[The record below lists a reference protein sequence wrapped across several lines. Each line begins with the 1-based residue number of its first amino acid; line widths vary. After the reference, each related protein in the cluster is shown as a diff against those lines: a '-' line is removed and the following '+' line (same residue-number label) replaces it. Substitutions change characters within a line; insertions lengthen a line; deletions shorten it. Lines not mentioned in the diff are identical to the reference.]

1 MVKII
6 SRQSLGEQTVY
17 DIGVVKDHNF
27 LLANGLIASNCF
39 NKSHSTAYAYV
50 TYQTAYLKANYPVEY
65 MAALLTANADD
76 QDKVQ
81 RYLANCK
88 ELGMK
93 IEPPNINRSG
103 LNFTPLPRQA
113 TGEKIDKI
121 LFGLSAVKN
130 VGTNAIE
137 HILEV
142 RATDGEF
149 TCLADL
155 CDRINLQMINS
166 RGLEAL
172 IKCGAMDVLE
182 PNANRNQLLQDLEGT
197 IKWAQDRTKE
207 RESGQ
212 LNLLS
217 QLSDDLTANSKNP
230 KKYDDVP
237 KYKVVEDLKLQD
249 KLQFERELLG
259 FHVSE
264 HPVKME
270 RQRYPKPEDLTSL
283 DEMKDKKV
291 KTMITVIAVITNIKS
306 LLTKKGDRMAFLTL
320 EDDTG
325 KTEAVVFPKT
335 YEDVKDLL
343 EENVVL
349 LVTGKTDKK
358 EDQPQLL
365 VETMKA
371 LDEAKSDMVVDL
383 VSYDNSDHYDD
394 HNLSEPPNNFDQS
407 QNNNSPNN
415 TGRSPVYSAG
425 TQNTDYVQN
434 NLANNANNINHTS
447 IESVLPQTVIV
458 LRLPVTTI
466 ENLEKNDT
474 LDSLKRTLEEYTN
487 DNIAKIA
494 ICAIIQGEYQQSLV
508 KFSQKYWVEDSETES
523 VIKRMQALGLN
534 ASIEQNFPVNLSV

>member
-1 MVKII
+1 
-6 SRQSLGEQTVY
+6 
-17 DIGVVKDHNF
+17 
-27 LLANGLIASNCF
+27 
-39 NKSHSTAYAYV
+39 
-50 TYQTAYLKANYPVEY
+50 
-65 MAALLTANADD
+65 
-76 QDKVQ
+76 
-81 RYLANCK
+81 
-88 ELGMK
+88 
-93 IEPPNINRSG
+93 
-103 LNFTPLPRQA
+103 
-113 TGEKIDKI
+113 
-121 LFGLSAVKN
+121 
-130 VGTNAIE
+130 
-137 HILEV
+137 
-142 RATDGEF
+142 
-149 TCLADL
+149 
-155 CDRINLQMINS
+155 MINS

-270 RQRYPKPEDLTSL
+270 RQRYPKPADLTAL
-283 DEMKDKKV
+283 DEMKDKKA
-291 KTMITVIAVITNIKS
+291 KTIVTVIAVITNIKS

-335 YEDVKDLL
+335 YEEVKDLL
-343 EENVVL
+343 EENIVL

-358 EDQPQLL
+358 DDQPQLL

-371 LDEAKSDMVVDL
+371 LDEAKADMVVDV

-394 HNLSEPPNNFDQS
+394 HLSGQPHNFDQP
-407 QNNNSPNN
+407 NHDNFANN

-425 TQNTDYVQN
+425 VANNDYVQN
-434 NLANNANNINHTS
+434 NLANNNHTS
-447 IESVLPQTVIV
+447 TEPVLPQTVIV

-494 ICAIIQGEYQQSLV
+494 IYAIIQGEYEQSLV

-534 ASIEQNFPVNLSV
+534 ASIEQNFPMNLSA

>member
-6 SRQSLGEQTVY
+6 GRQSLGEQAVY

-217 QLSDDLTANSKNP
+217 QLSDDLTANSKSP

-270 RQRYPKPEDLTSL
+270 RQRYPRPEDLTSL
-283 DEMKDKKV
+283 EDMKDKKF
-291 KTMITVIAVITNIKS
+291 KTIITVIAVITNIKS
-306 LLTKKGDRMAFLTL
+306 LMTKKGDRMAFLTL

-358 EDQPQLL
+358 EEQPQLL
-365 VETMKA
+365 VDTMKA
-371 LDEAKSDMVVDL
+371 LDEAKADMVVDV
-383 VSYDNSDHYDD
+383 VSYDNSDHDND
-394 HNLSEPPNNFDQS
+394 NFTNTSE
-407 QNNNSPNN
+407 
-415 TGRSPVYSAG
+415 RSPVYSLG
-425 TQNTDYVQN
+425 TPANDYVQN
-434 NLANNANNINHTS
+434 NLANNTNNTS
-447 IESVLPQTVIV
+447 IEPVLPQTVIV

-474 LDSLKRTLEEYTN
+474 LDSLKRSLEEYTN
-487 DNIAKIA
+487 DNITKIA

-534 ASIEQNFPVNLSV
+534 ASIEQNFPVNLSA